1 MDAFE
6 LLKKDHKKVSQLFQ
20 EVEAA
25 SGQTKKQIFSRL
37 KTELDVHAKTEERIF
52 YPALENKEAAREIT
66 LEAYEEHNVVKDLLA
81 ELDNGDPAQDEWD
94 AKLTVLKENVEH
106 HVEEEEGELF
116 SKARQVLSK
125 QQIEE
130 LGVEMEAE
138 KASQLGEVTRAER
151 NTQSGAQ
158 AARKSSRGS
167 RNKSNGQ
174 ESTGVLARLANLV
187 GLGGGSTSKKGDA
200 KARRPAKAAKPAAS
214 KQAGKKRTT
223 TAAASKKQSSKAGK
237 KAARKSAT
245 KATRTTRTRGT
256 AKKSVTRR
264 AGAKKTQGRTTSKRG
279 RSR

>member
-25 SGQTKKQIFSRL
+25 SGQAKKHIFSQL

-52 YPALENKEAAREIT
+52 YPALENKDAAREIT

-81 ELDNGDPAQDEWD
+81 ELDSGDPAQDEWD

-125 QQIEE
+125 SEIEE

-138 KASQLGEVTRAER
+138 KATQLRDATAGG
-151 NTQSGAQ
+151 NTQSAGQ
-158 AARKSSRGS
+158 GDPKSSRGAGK
-167 RNKSNGQ
+167 KSNGS
-174 ESTGVLARLANLV
+174 ESAGVLARLANLV
-187 GLGGGSTSKKGDA
+187 GLGGGSATKKDSAKRRRPSKAVKPATSKK
-200 KARRPAKAAKPAAS
+200 
-214 KQAGKKRTT
+214 AGKKTR
-223 TAAASKKQSSKAGK
+223 TAASGSKKQSSKTTK
-237 KAARKSAT
+237 KATKKSAT
-245 KATRTTRTRGT
+245 KSTKAARSRGGS
-256 AKKSVTRR
+256 KKPATRR
-264 AGAKKTQGRTTSKRG
+264 ASEKKTQGRTTSKRG